1 MDIKIAKPRNEKSPN
16 YKAFN
21 SKRTNVSLFSEEIN
35 SSVSKNNSRKE
46 FFQESKQK
54 LSQSQKYLNFLFA
67 CNPYKVKTSL
77 NTPKTKKP
85 LEKLSTK
92 DSELSGFKRRFSN
105 IEDSEGRHWEN
116 TTNIEKMWSIFGAE
130 EDSF

>member
-1 MDIKIAKPRNEKSPN
+1 M
-16 YKAFN
+16 
-21 SKRTNVSLFSEEIN
+21 
-35 SSVSKNNSRKE
+35 SKNDSNKE
-46 FFQESKQK
+46 IIQESKQK

-67 CNPYKVKTSL
+67 CKPYKVKTSL

-105 IEDSEGRHWEN
+105 MEDSEGGNWEN
-116 TTNIEKMWSIFGAE
+116 TKNIQRMWSIFGAE